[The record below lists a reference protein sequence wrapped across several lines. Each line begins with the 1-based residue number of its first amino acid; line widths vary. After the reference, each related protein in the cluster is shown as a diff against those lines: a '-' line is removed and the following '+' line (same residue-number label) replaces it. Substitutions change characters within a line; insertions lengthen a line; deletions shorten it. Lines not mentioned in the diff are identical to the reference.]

1 MVYKYAVG
9 NISVYLCYPIHSMS
23 FLVAQFGVLFCCCP
37 TPLPPISLAY
47 YRQALYHCTAR
58 LGYLQVAYVS
68 YTHDDM
74 TVIYTALE
82 HKHFV
87 YCITCRPANN

>member
-9 NISVYLCYPIHSMS
+9 NMSVYLCYSVHSMY
-23 FLVAQFGVLFCCCP
+23 FLVAQFGVLFCYCP
-37 TPLPPISLAY
+37 P
-47 YRQALYHCTAR
+47 HCHQYIDRHYATSTAR
-58 LGYLQVAYVS
+58 LGYLWVAYAS

-74 TVIYTALE
+74 TVTYTALE

-87 YCITCRPANN
+87 YCITCRPIANN

>member
-37 TPLPPISLAY
+37 TPLPPI
-47 YRQALYHCTAR
+47 YRQALCHCAAR
-58 LGYLQVAYVS
+58 LGYLRVAYAS
-68 YTHDDM
+68 YAHDDM